1 METTATKR
9 RDNKKS
15 LRVKVISLGN
25 AEVGKSC
32 IIKRYC
38 EKRFVPKYLATIGI
52 DYGVTKVQVRDREI
66 KVNIF
71 DMAGHPF
78 FYEVRNEFY
87 KDSQGVLLVYDVGL
101 RESFDALDS
110 WLGEMKQEMGS
121 QANMDSIVFIVCANK
136 VDLTKRRVVDEGEG
150 RLWAESR
157 GFHYFETSA
166 QSGEGINEMF
176 QAFFSSITD
185 MCENGG
191 KRPVSEVSVG
201 FTKEQADTIRRI
213 RNSKDSWDMLGVKPG
228 ATREEVNKAYRKL
241 AVLLHPDKCVAPG
254 SEDAFKAVEEHLE
267 EHLVDHLE
275 EHLEDHLVDHLVEH
289 LEDHLVEHLEDHL
302 VDHLEEHLVD
312 HLEEHLV
319 DHQEEHLVDHLEEH
333 LVDHLEEHLVDHQ
346 ESLRTKQS
354 PDIISEH
361 RCFAP
366 FYWRNTSIMTQ
377 ESPDP
382 RPGMAPPLTRRW
394 WGHLGEGTP
403 AAFSGRA
410 LRTKARPGHLPTDV
424 VFPHQDL

>member
-1 METTATKR
+1 EGFHGSAVGHAERPSPRVRGEGRVGAAGQQEADHLQMVVFHGVVKRPEQKHGHVQLNRCFLPGPVLRAAVDVGAVSDQQLYDAQPAAGAGLMQGAVPGVVSVVHVTQPALQAVQHHLLERRGHATKSET
-9 RDNKKS
+9 KKLQLS
-15 LRVKVISLGN
+15 GSAFIVKVVKLQ
-25 AEVGKSC
+25 EVDLSC

-121 QANMDSIVFIVCANK
+121 QANMDSIVFVVCANK

-191 KRPVSEVSVG
+191 KRPVSE
-201 FTKEQADTIRRI
+201 EQADTVRRI

-254 SEDAFKAVEEHLE
+254 SEDAFKAVLMDR
-267 EHLVDHLE
+267 LGSVGVLFIRT
-275 EHLEDHLVDHLVEH
+275 
-289 LEDHLVEHLEDHL
+289 
-302 VDHLEEHLVD
+302 
-312 HLEEHLV
+312 
-319 DHQEEHLVDHLEEH
+319 
-333 LVDHLEEHLVDHQ
+333 
-346 ESLRTKQS
+346 SLCDPLCSKQNNQNQNPTS
-354 PDIISEH
+354 MALSQS
-361 RCFAP
+361 
-366 FYWRNTSIMTQ
+366 RNQ
-377 ESPDP
+377 
-382 RPGMAPPLTRRW
+382 
-394 WGHLGEGTP
+394 
-403 AAFSGRA
+403 SGY
-410 LRTKARPGHLPTDV
+410 LSNYP
-424 VFPHQDL
+424 

>member
-78 FYEVRNEFY
+78 FYEVRHFRTLQATVWVLSAGGGAATRLPCSAFQVRNEFY

-121 QANMDSIVFIVCANK
+121 QANMDSIVFVVCANK

-254 SEDAFKAVEEHLE
+254 SEDAFKAV
-267 EHLVDHLE
+267 VNART
-275 EHLEDHLVDHLVEH
+275 
-289 LEDHLVEHLEDHL
+289 
-302 VDHLEEHLVD
+302 
-312 HLEEHLV
+312 
-319 DHQEEHLVDHLEEH
+319 
-333 LVDHLEEHLVDHQ
+333 
-346 ESLRTKQS
+346 SLLKN
-354 PDIISEH
+354 I
-361 RCFAP
+361 
-366 FYWRNTSIMTQ
+366 
-377 ESPDP
+377 
-382 RPGMAPPLTRRW
+382 
-394 WGHLGEGTP
+394 
-403 AAFSGRA
+403 
-410 LRTKARPGHLPTDV
+410 K
-424 VFPHQDL
+424 

>member
-1 METTATKR
+1 METNAPKR

-254 SEDAFKAVEEHLE
+254 SEDAFKAVGFLFGINTHSDICWLT
-267 EHLVDHLE
+267 
-275 EHLEDHLVDHLVEH
+275 
-289 LEDHLVEHLEDHL
+289 
-302 VDHLEEHLVD
+302 
-312 HLEEHLV
+312 
-319 DHQEEHLVDHLEEH
+319 
-333 LVDHLEEHLVDHQ
+333 
-346 ESLRTKQS
+346 SLHKAS
-354 PDIISEH
+354 PPQFTSLSPVSVVL
-361 RCFAP
+361 CF
-366 FYWRNTSIMTQ
+366 FSSVVCFWICVFQRIL
-377 ESPDP
+377 DKLHP
-382 RPGMAPPLTRRW
+382 RPPQVL
-394 WGHLGEGTP
+394 L
-403 AAFSGRA
+403 S
-410 LRTKARPGHLPTDV
+410 
-424 VFPHQDL
+424 

>member
-1 METTATKR
+1 MDTNVQKR
-9 RDNKKS
+9 RENKKS

-87 KDSQGVLLVYDVGL
+87 KDSQGVILVYDVGL

-110 WLGEMKQEMGS
+110 WLTEMKQEMGS
-121 QANMDSIVFIVCANK
+121 QANMESIIFVVCANK
-136 VDLTKRRVVDEGEG
+136 VDLTKRRVVDESEG

-166 QSGEGINEMF
+166 QSGEGISEMF

-191 KRPVSEVSVG
+191 KKPTPEVSIG

-228 ATREEVNKAYRKL
+228 ATRQLVFGCVTQESSGPMVNPLVYICCLTHREEVNKAYRKL

-254 SEDAFKAVEEHLE
+254 SEDAFKAV
-267 EHLVDHLE
+267 VNART
-275 EHLEDHLVDHLVEH
+275 
-289 LEDHLVEHLEDHL
+289 
-302 VDHLEEHLVD
+302 
-312 HLEEHLV
+312 
-319 DHQEEHLVDHLEEH
+319 
-333 LVDHLEEHLVDHQ
+333 
-346 ESLRTKQS
+346 SLLKN
-354 PDIISEH
+354 I
-361 RCFAP
+361 
-366 FYWRNTSIMTQ
+366 
-377 ESPDP
+377 
-382 RPGMAPPLTRRW
+382 
-394 WGHLGEGTP
+394 
-403 AAFSGRA
+403 
-410 LRTKARPGHLPTDV
+410 K
-424 VFPHQDL
+424 